1 MAHTSDVC
9 RQCTDKSVDRAEGC
23 ACVCGKMCVE
33 AVRHCLER
41 TALFVHEMLKEI
53 NPLFSQL
60 IPSRW
65 KIRSRSN
72 TSRCSAAAKPSQH
85 FSKAN
90 FPPPLPRITGAAV
103 SRPLI
108 FIRLTTGRW
117 CDLPLSPPVPSL
129 HHCRSSQNSRMPV
142 SKATKQDLCPGRDDK
157 R

>member
-1 MAHTSDVC
+1 MHVVNAQIKALIEPRDV
-9 RQCTDKSVDRAEGC
+9 R
-23 ACVCGKMCVE
+23 VCGKMCVRVPVE
-33 AVRHCLER
+33 AARHRLER
-41 TALFVHEMLKEI
+41 TALFVHEKEKEI

-65 KIRSRSN
+65 KMRSRSN
-72 TSRCSAAAKPSQH
+72 RSHCSAAAKPSQH

-90 FPPPLPRITGAAV
+90 FPPPLPQITGAAV

-129 HHCRSSQNSRMPV
+129 HHYRGSQNSRMPV

>member
-1 MAHTSDVC
+1 MCARVC
-9 RQCTDKSVDRAEGC
+9 V
-23 ACVCGKMCVE
+23 KMCVRVPVE
-33 AVRHCLER
+33 AVRNRLER
-41 TALFVHEMLKEI
+41 TALFVREKEI

-65 KIRSRSN
+65 KMRSRSN
-72 TSRCSAAAKPSQH
+72 TSHCSAAAKPSQH

-90 FPPPLPRITGAAV
+90 FPPPLPQITGAAV

-108 FIRLTTGRW
+108 FIRLTTGRR
-117 CDLPLSPPVPSL
+117 CDLPLSLPVPSL
-129 HHCRSSQNSRMPV
+129 HHYRSSQNSRMPV